1 MMNWRNVAI
10 LLATLTLG
18 MVGRAAEPA
27 SNLRLTYDKLAKDW
41 MTEALPIGNGRLGAM
56 VFGGIQREHIQFNE
70 DSLWVGNEHDT
81 GAYQAFGDVYIDLT
95 KGGANSLATVECASG
110 QNSSEGQSVQMSV
123 DGSVDT
129 KWCIENRNQPVV
141 WVGHY
146 LKPVVISAYAFTS
159 AEDVPDRD
167 PIAWTLEGS
176 TDGKTW
182 VLLDKHTDE
191 PPHPQRHQRKE
202 YTFDNK
208 LEFQHYRFTFPQFR
222 SPTHFQLAEIELGG
236 KADAAF
242 NAAPPQTGMTNYR
255 RELDISRAIHTITYQ
270 KDGINYQREYFASH
284 PANVMVMHLTADK
297 PEAYSGTISLT
308 DAHNGKIAAQ
318 GNRLSAVGELGKG
331 GLQYESQV
339 LVLND
344 GGTAEVAGN
353 RIAFTNANSLT
364 ILMNAGTNYVADH
377 TKGWHGENPHERLT
391 QQLDAAA
398 AQSIDALRNAHLA
411 DYQHIFGRVQL
422 NLGATA
428 AAQRDLP
435 TEERLRQYV
444 HGVQDPELEALV
456 FQYGRY
462 LLISSSRNNLPAN
475 LQGLWNNSNS
485 PPWRSDFHTDIN
497 VEMNY
502 WPSDVTN
509 MSECFLPL
517 FNWVQSTRAVHTEQT
532 NATFHARGWI
542 SRGENG
548 IFGGSTW
555 EWIPGCS
562 AWLCQNLWDHYAYT
576 QDKQYL
582 KELYPVLKEVC
593 EFWED
598 HLKALPD
605 GTLVAPNDF
614 SPEHGP
620 HEDGI
625 SFDQQLIW
633 DLFTNYIAAS
643 QTLDVDA
650 DDRTKVAAMREK
662 LLKPKIGRWG
672 QLQEWMTDQDDPH
685 DTHRHTSHM
694 IAVYPGHQ
702 ISPRSTPALSQAAQ
716 VSLIHR
722 GDESTGWAI
731 TWRINLWAR
740 LLDGDHAYKL
750 LHHFIHSTIDH
761 DISNEGGGG
770 LYPNLLDACP
780 PFQIDG
786 NFGYSAGVAE
796 MLLQSQNKVGDDYE
810 IDLLPALPKA
820 WPSGSVKGL
829 RARGNCTVDID
840 WNDGKVTNYRITSP
854 DTKTNPGTPSVSAG
868 LVTVRV
874 NGEVKKIQT
883 NNDAGGNP

>member
-1 MMNWRNVAI
+1 MIIRWQRLALFAAI
-10 LLATLTLG
+10 LALSAVARAQQPAT
-18 MVGRAAEPA
+18 
-27 SNLRLTYDKLAKDW
+27 NLRLWFDKPAKDW

-56 VFGGIQREHIQFNE
+56 VFGGIEREHIQFNE

-81 GAYQAFGDVYIDLT
+81 GSYQAFGDVYIDLT
-95 KGGANSLATVECASG
+95 RGGANNLASVECASG

-123 DGSVDT
+123 DGSADT

-146 LKPVVISAYAFTS
+146 LKPMAISAYAFTS

-167 PIAWTLEGS
+167 PKAWTLEGS

-191 PPHPQRHQRKE
+191 PPHAQRHQRVE

-222 SPTHFQLAEIELGG
+222 SPTHFQLAEIELGN
-236 KADAAF
+236 KADAGFGSVSA
-242 NAAPPQTGMTNYR
+242 TGTADYR
-255 RELDISRAIHTITYQ
+255 RELDLSRAIHTVAYQ
-270 KDGINYQREYFASH
+270 KNGIHYQREYFASH
-284 PANVMVMHLTADK
+284 PADVMVFHLTAEK
-297 PEAYSGTISLT
+297 PGAFTGTIALT

-318 GNRLSAVGELGKG
+318 GNRLSAVGELGRG

-339 LVLND
+339 LVLCD
-344 GGTAEVAGN
+344 GGTAETAGN
-353 RIAFTNANSLT
+353 RIAFANTNSLT
-364 ILMNAGTNYVADH
+364 LFINAGTNYVADRS
-377 TKGWHGENPHERLT
+377 KGWRGENPHERIT
-391 QQLDAAA
+391 RQINAAA
-398 AQSIDALRNAHLA
+398 RQSIDTLRQEHVA
-411 DYQHIFGRVQL
+411 DYQKIFDRVHL

-428 AAQRDLP
+428 TAQRDLP
-435 TEERLRQYV
+435 TEDRLRQYV
-444 HGVQDPELEALV
+444 HGLRDPELEALV

-462 LLISSSRNNLPAN
+462 LLISSSRSNLPAN

-502 WPSDVTN
+502 WPADVTN
-509 MSECFLPL
+509 MAECFPPL

-532 NATFHARGWI
+532 KETFHARGWT
-542 SRGENG
+542 SRAENG

-562 AWLCQNLWDHYAYT
+562 AWLCQNLWDHYAFT

-582 KELYPVLKEVC
+582 QKLYPVLKEVC

-620 HEDGI
+620 REDGI
-625 SFDQQLIW
+625 SFDQQLVW
-633 DLFTNYIAAS
+633 DLFTNYIEAS
-643 QTLDVDA
+643 RTLDLDP
-650 DDRTKVAAMREK
+650 DYRTKIAAMREK
-662 LLKPKIGRWG
+662 LLMPKIGKWG
-672 QLQEWMTDQDDPH
+672 QLQEWMKDEDDPK

-694 IAVYPGHQ
+694 IALYPGHQ
-702 ISPRSTPALSQAAQ
+702 ISPRSTPALAEAAK

-750 LHHFIHSTIDH
+750 LHHFINLTTEHA
-761 DISNEGGGG
+761 ISNEGGGG
-770 LYPNLLDACP
+770 LYPNLFDACP

-786 NFGYSAGVAE
+786 NFGYCAGVAE
-796 MLLQSQNKVGDDYE
+796 MLLQSQNKAGDDYE
-810 IDLLPALPKA
+810 IDLLPALPTA
-820 WPSGSVKGL
+820 WAAEGSFTGL
-829 RARGNCTVDID
+829 RARGGYTVDCA
-840 WNDGKVTNYRITSP
+840 WKDGKVTTYHIHA
-854 DTKTNPGTPSVSAG
+854 TKATKVA
-868 LVTVRV
+868 VRV
-874 NGEVKKIQT
+874 NGEVKQVV
-883 NNDAGGNP
+883 AEVH